1 MKTIGGTGQG
11 DRATL
16 AYVCVHGSDA
26 TLLPCTNQT
35 PFFALDPFRRRF
47 QEAEAIKMRYQRK
60 QHDFDVFIMALMNRH
75 NEQTQSSES
84 SEESPSVLAA
94 WRASQESSA
103 GNEHSPD
110 TPAVPGGPRVVAPN
124 DGPLHMAS
132 VRDDEFKAGSSQELT
147 QSQSQSESQSQPLS
161 QDLSSYIT
169 GPYRGRSSRR
179 LLSTSPD
186 EEIKRQQ

>member
-1 MKTIGGTGQG
+1 
-11 DRATL
+11 
-16 AYVCVHGSDA
+16 
-26 TLLPCTNQT
+26 
-35 PFFALDPFRRRF
+35 
-47 QEAEAIKMRYQRK
+47 MRYLRK

-75 NEQTQSSES
+75 SEQTQSSES

-110 TPAVPGGPRVVAPN
+110 TPAVPGGPRVAAPN
-124 DGPLHMAS
+124 DGPLHMGS

-147 QSQSQSESQSQPLS
+147 QTQSQSQSLSQSQSESQSQPLS

-169 GPYRGRSSRR
+169 GPYRGRSTRR